1 MKIKLAQ
8 GLDVLLDLNGNDTI
22 KGLLNEK
29 VNSKLKYWLN
39 KLNKELSQER
49 EEFGKLRDELIKKLG
64 EEKDG
69 SYQIKYKLD
78 DGSINPNID
87 IFNKEITEL
96 LNMEIEI
103 KDYEFKIED
112 FNFESESNYQFFYD
126 LMIDDTV

>member
-29 VNSKLKYWLN
+29 VNSKPKYWLN
-39 KLNKELSQER
+39 KLNKELSREG
-49 EEFGKLRDELIKKLG
+49 EEFENLRSELIKKLG

-78 DGSINPNID
+78 DGSINPNLEL
-87 IFNKEITEL
+87 FNKEITEL

>member
-29 VNSKLKYWLN
+29 VNSKPKYWLN
-39 KLNKELSQER
+39 KLNKELSREG
-49 EEFGKLRDELIKKLG
+49 EEFENLRSELVKKLG

-87 IFNKEITEL
+87 IFNKEIAEL

>member
-29 VNSKLKYWLN
+29 VNSKPKYWLN
-39 KLNKELSQER
+39 KLNKELSREG
-49 EEFGKLRDELIKKLG
+49 EEFENLRSELVKKLG

-78 DGSINPNID
+78 DGSINPNLEL
-87 IFNKEITEL
+87 FNKEITEL

>member
-29 VNSKLKYWLN
+29 VNSKPKYWLN
-39 KLNKELSQER
+39 KLNKELSREG
-49 EEFGKLRDELIKKLG
+49 EEFQNLRSELIKKLG

-78 DGSINPNID
+78 NGSINPNID
-87 IFNKEITEL
+87 IFNKEIADL

-103 KDYEFKIED
+103 KDYQFKIED
-112 FNFESESNYQFFYD
+112 FDFESESNYQFFYD

>member
-29 VNSKLKYWLN
+29 VNSKPKYWLN

-49 EEFGKLRDELIKKLG
+49 EGFGKLRDELIKKLG

-103 KDYEFKIED
+103 KDYQFKIED
-112 FNFESESNYQFFYD
+112 FDFESESNYQFFYD

>member
-29 VNSKLKYWLN
+29 VNSKPKYWLN
-39 KLNKELSQER
+39 KLNKELSREG
-49 EEFGKLRDELIKKLG
+49 EEFENLRSELVKKLG

-78 DGSINPNID
+78 DGSINPNLEL
-87 IFNKEITEL
+87 FNKEVTEL

-103 KDYEFKIED
+103 KDYQFKIED
-112 FNFESESNYQFFYD
+112 FDFESESNYQFFYD

>member
-29 VNSKLKYWLN
+29 VNSKPKYWLN
-39 KLNKELSQER
+39 KLNKELSREG
-49 EEFGKLRDELIKKLG
+49 EEFENLRSELVKKLG

>member
-29 VNSKLKYWLN
+29 VNSKPKYWLN
-39 KLNKELSQER
+39 KLNKELSREG
-49 EEFGKLRDELIKKLG
+49 EEFQNLRSELIKKLG
-64 EEKDG
+64 EEKGG
-69 SYQIKYKLD
+69 SYQIKYKFD

-87 IFNKEITEL
+87 IFNKEIADL

-103 KDYEFKIED
+103 KDYQFKIED
-112 FNFESESNYQFFYD
+112 FDFESESNYQFFYD